1 MSLPPS
7 LLHPLVC
14 SAHRQRGDKARV
26 LGTVA
31 QDVWCLPT
39 MQNRNQNGQ
48 GLFDR
53 PCLSKRQRRDFLTG
67 DTTQCLEDIYRMKGK
82 IRTCLET
89 CPQCMLYFECWSI
102 LRCWYVGKTS
112 HLLTRPTFL
121 PLEPISTTE
130 EQADG
135 CRAEEV
141 REEPRSTGKW
151 SPC

>member
-1 MSLPPS
+1 MDRACLTGPA
-7 LLHPLVC
+7 
-14 SAHRQRGDKARV
+14 SARGREGI
-26 LGTVA
+26 L
-31 QDVWCLPT
+31 
-39 MQNRNQNGQ
+39 
-48 GLFDR
+48 
-53 PCLSKRQRRDFLTG
+53 FLTG

-130 EQADG
+130 EQAD
-135 CRAEEV
+135 V
-141 REEPRSTGKW
+141 
-151 SPC
+151 